1 LCFLGS
7 DTYTQV
13 LSRKT
18 DDRLP
23 HGIARRNI
31 GALQACG
38 RLSMRY
44 SANLRALLFGA
55 LAGLGLSLSAAHADP
70 VQYRYATA
78 DGIRIFY
85 REAGNPQSP
94 TILLLHGFPSS
105 SFMFRDLIP
114 LLAGQFHLV
123 APDYP
128 GMGYSDA
135 PPATQFTPTFDS
147 LANVMEDFAAQLH
160 LSRFILYM
168 QDFGGPVGMRIAL
181 KYPDRIEGLI
191 IQNSPV
197 SLDGW
202 NPARLK
208 AVQDNAGPNT
218 PAKRAAAEAR
228 VVEATAIQLH
238 QAGAAHPDQL
248 NPDSWADDAFALSDP
263 EKKRIMTDLQ
273 LDIPANLA
281 AYPAWQDYIRSR
293 KPRTLV
299 VWGQNDPIFAAAGA
313 ETVKTLNPAAEVHL
327 YNTGHFALNENSADI
342 AAAIRQFFSQ

>member
-1 LCFLGS
+1 
-7 DTYTQV
+7 
-13 LSRKT
+13 
-18 DDRLP
+18 
-23 HGIARRNI
+23 
-31 GALQACG
+31 
-38 RLSMRY
+38 MRY
-44 SANLRALLFGA
+44 PANFLGA
-55 LAGLGLSLSAAHADP
+55 LAGVGLSLGTARADA
-70 VQYRYATA
+70 VQYHYATV

-85 REAGNPQSP
+85 REAGDPRTP

-114 LLAGQFHLV
+114 LLAGQFHLI

-135 PPATQFTPTFDS
+135 PPATQFTPSFDN
-147 LANVMEDFAAQLH
+147 LAVVIGDFTTQLH
-160 LSRFILYM
+160 LTHAILYM

-181 KYPDRIEGLI
+181 KYPERVAGLI
-191 IQNSPV
+191 IQNTPV

-202 NPARLK
+202 DPARLK
-208 AVQDNAGPNT
+208 AVQDNAGPVT
-218 PAKRAAAEAR
+218 PEKRAAAEAR

-238 QAGAAHPDQL
+238 RAGAAHPDEL

-273 LDIPANLA
+273 LDIPTNLA
-281 AYPAWQDYIRSR
+281 NYPAWQDFIRSR
-293 KPRTLV
+293 TPRTLV
-299 VWGQNDPIFAAAGA
+299 VWGRNDPIFAAAGA

-342 AAAIRQFFSQ
+342 ADAIRRFFPQ